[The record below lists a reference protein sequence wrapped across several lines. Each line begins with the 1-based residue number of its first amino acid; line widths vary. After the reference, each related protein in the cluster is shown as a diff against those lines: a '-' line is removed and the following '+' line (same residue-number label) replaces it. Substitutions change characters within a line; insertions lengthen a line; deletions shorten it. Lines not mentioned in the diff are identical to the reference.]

1 MVTPQLT
8 QARTPRRVV
17 YLCARR
23 QASSYCPVCQ
33 WQLDPSPSPSLAHRW
48 ATSFFLKLPTS
59 FCSGWIAEQG
69 FARHRTEARQRRFNR
84 RFKRRCRGTH
94 RAQQTFAALKLC
106 VVDCSC
112 KQSISGRGPEGMGNF
127 NCTSCSAFKL
137 SRVQLATE
145 PCSAPG
151 SCHPGPIQTS
161 RVNNDLNQIIQVSQ
175 KMSKISIIWQ

>member
-33 WQLDPSPSPSLAHRW
+33 WQLYPSPSPSLAHRW

-112 KQSISGRGPEGMGNF
+112 KQSISGRGPEGKGNCSSLLKGKG
-127 NCTSCSAFKL
+127 NCSNCAFKL
-137 SRVQLATE
+137 SRVQLATRTE

-151 SCHPGPIQTS
+151 SCHPGPIQKS
-161 RVNNDLNQIIQVSQ
+161 RVNHDLDQIIQ
-175 KMSKISIIWQ
+175 IS